1 MLNAD
6 LTRAARALLG
16 WTQEE
21 LALKSN
27 LGLST
32 IKDFEAERR
41 SPAKN
46 NLAAIQT
53 ALEIG
58 GARFLVDPLSD
69 GAYVGRAQGDI
80 GAIVADLGW
89 PAGARRV

>member
-21 LALKSN
+21 LALKSKPRPIHDQRFRGRAPQPRKEQSRGDPN
-27 LGLST
+27 RTRNRRGPFPGRPSQRPGL
-32 IKDFEAERR
+32 RR
-41 SPAKN
+41 
-46 NLAAIQT
+46 T
-53 ALEIG
+53 
-58 GARFLVDPLSD
+58 
-69 GAYVGRAQGDI
+69 AQGDI